1 LDQKLRD
8 NFRDARHNLFAQD
21 NMRAGRLILH
31 RPVLIIADRGQDK
44 SGSVDFQDLD
54 LNRVVI
60 KDKTGRRKEYDMNP
74 HDKLWMNHK
83 GSSFPLVAEAIQQE
97 VEAYKNSED
106 EIKRLK
112 HAMGMDDVESDETL
126 DVLFEAE
133 EKIMNGQLSDTSV
146 LELMRQCSDHQDALR
161 VMLINYLCSTN
172 ISADELKMQMDYLKE
187 VGLDDAAV
195 KFVRQLRSISN
206 MNLSRM
212 ASDYSGGGIK
222 TDSMFA
228 NLLNRG
234 SQLFMEGVKNL
245 VPRKHNLPLTKM
257 VDAIIMGTSQGAARY
272 SEDEFRYYDPKLIH
286 STGKEPQRGRGNPAQ
301 DVIVFVIGGGN
312 YVEYQNVMDYGKS
325 RGLSRITYGCTELV
339 GPKQFVEQLT
349 RLGRQML

>member
-1 LDQKLRD
+1 
-8 NFRDARHNLFAQD
+8 
-21 NMRAGRLILH
+21 
-31 RPVLIIADRGQDK
+31 
-44 SGSVDFQDLD
+44 LD

-112 HAMGMDDVESDETL
+112 HAMGMDDVESDETVSLLSDATAKLTSTVGSLPELLEKKRLIDLHTTVATTVLDHIKQRKL

-172 ISADELKMQMDYLKE
+172 ISAVSGVFLCNALNPLK
-187 VGLDDAAV
+187 
-195 KFVRQLRSISN
+195 
-206 MNLSRM
+206 
-212 ASDYSGGGIK
+212 
-222 TDSMFA
+222 
-228 NLLNRG
+228 LLFN
-234 SQLFMEGVKNL
+234 
-245 VPRKHNLPLTKM
+245 
-257 VDAIIMGTSQGAARY
+257 
-272 SEDEFRYYDPKLIH
+272 DP
-286 STGKEPQRGRGNPAQ
+286 
-301 DVIVFVIGGGN
+301 F
-312 YVEYQNVMDYGKS
+312 
-325 RGLSRITYGCTELV
+325 
-339 GPKQFVEQLT
+339 QFS
-349 RLGRQML
+349 